1 MTCNGCVASVK
12 KHLES
17 FPQVQQADVILEEKS
32 ATVTLSE
39 NISTEL
45 FKENLPSKFTISESI
60 NIMTPAFSGE
70 PPKTKL
76 QQLKPLILILSYITI
91 SSILMN
97 LGHWNSGDF
106 MLDFMGLFFIVFSF
120 FKMLD
125 LKGFPDSFRMYD
137 PLAKAV
143 PVYGWL
149 YPFIETI
156 LGLLFL
162 IRYEIHVALSITLVI
177 LSITTYGVIKTLMSK
192 KEIQCACLGTALKLP
207 MTEATLIENTIML
220 VMVILMLSNYV
231 L

>member
-17 FPQVQQADVILEEKS
+17 FTQVQKADVLLKEKS
-32 ATVTLSE
+32 AMVTISE
-39 NISTEL
+39 NIPLEL
-45 FKENLPSKFTISESI
+45 LKEKLPAKFTISESI
-60 NIMTPAFSGE
+60 NITAPVSSDEQSKSKF
-70 PPKTKL
+70 

-91 SSILMN
+91 ASILMN
-97 LGHWNSGDF
+97 LRHWNSGEF

-125 LKGFPDSFRMYD
+125 LKGFPDSFSMYD
-137 PLAKAV
+137 PLAKAL

-156 LGLLFL
+156 LGLQFL
-162 IRYEIHVALSITLVI
+162 IRYEIPVALSITLVI

-207 MTEATLIENTIML
+207 MTEATLIENSIML
-220 VMVILMLSNYV
+220 VMVILMISKYV